1 MPIRNVSKSCAVL
14 HKQMGE
20 ESFYRDISS
29 TQYLDAVKVLPLL
42 FKPMQKKLLATKNS
56 LQNGIDQVLTNFCGY
71 YNSSATDQKFSAT
84 KVRYSN
90 AARVA
95 MVWFVNLVYNI
106 FGHKVVG
113 AN

>member
-56 LQNGIDQVLTNFCGY
+56 LQNGIDQVLPNSCGQS
-71 YNSSATDQKFSAT
+71 NNCATSAN
-84 KVRYSN
+84 Y
-90 AARVA
+90 VA
-95 MVWFVNLVYNI
+95 S
-106 FGHKVVG
+106 
-113 AN
+113 